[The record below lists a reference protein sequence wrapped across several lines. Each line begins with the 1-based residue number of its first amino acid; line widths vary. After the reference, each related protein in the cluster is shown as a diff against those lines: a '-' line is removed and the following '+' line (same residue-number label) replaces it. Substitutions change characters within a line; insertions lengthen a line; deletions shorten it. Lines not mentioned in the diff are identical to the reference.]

1 VQENNDQP
9 NTLSKAEVRLT
20 PVVSSPPLMAPA
32 VVSTS
37 APLAFADAG
46 FSGGSGA
53 LGGSLGQAAVELLT
67 REEGAL
73 RRIIQRYVRDAATV
87 DDVYQEVSL
96 KVLKRLDSVRDPAAL
111 RGWLF
116 QLARNA
122 CLDYLR
128 REDRRQGLSHEV
140 LAEHT
145 ASGDLGRN
153 PGEQFLSR
161 ERVTAVRRALDQLPA
176 SQREV
181 LVLRIDEGLDHEAI
195 AERLRISRQAVEVR
209 LCRGRAALKEQLEDI
224 MRGAL

>member
-1 VQENNDQP
+1 
-9 NTLSKAEVRLT
+9 
-20 PVVSSPPLMAPA
+20 MAPVA
-32 VVSTS
+32 TPA
-37 APLAFADAG
+37 APITLAA
-46 FSGGSGA
+46 
-53 LGGSLGQAAVELLT
+53 GSLEADAVELLS

-73 RRIIQRYVRDAATV
+73 RRIIQRYVRDAAST

-96 KVLKRLDSVRDPAAL
+96 KVLRRIDSVRDPAAL

-140 LAEHT
+140 LGEHT

-153 PGEQFLSR
+153 PGEQFLSS
-161 ERVTAVRRALDQLPA
+161 ERMAAVRRALDRLPE

-181 LVLRIDEGLDHEAI
+181 LLLRIDEGLDHEAI

-209 LCRGRAALKEQLEDI
+209 LCRGRAALKDQLDEI
-224 MRGAL
+224 LRGAL

>member
-1 VQENNDQP
+1 LPQ
-9 NTLSKAEVRLT
+9 
-20 PVVSSPPLMAPA
+20 VVSSPSEM
-32 VVSTS
+32 
-37 APLAFADAG
+37 APLATSSVPIAFAETA
-46 FSGGSGA
+46 FSSGN
-53 LGGSLGQAAVELLT
+53 SHAAIDLLT

-96 KVLKRLDSVRDPAAL
+96 KVLKRIDSVRDLAAL

-128 REDRRQGLSHEV
+128 REDRRQGLSHDV

-161 ERVTAVRRALDQLPA
+161 ERVSAVRRALDHLPT

-181 LVLRIDEGLDHEAI
+181 LLLRIDEGLDHEAI
-195 AERLRISRQAVEVR
+195 AERLHISRQAVEVR
-209 LCRGRAALKEQLEDI
+209 LCRGRAALKNQLEDI

>member
-1 VQENNDQP
+1 MDETPHKSLPPVQPDVRFI
-9 NTLSKAEVRLT
+9 NTG
-20 PVVSSPPLMAPA
+20 SSPHTMAPTA
-32 VVSTS
+32 T
-37 APLAFADAG
+37 APHLNTFATLPAQIN
-46 FSGGSGA
+46 GGATNSVEN
-53 LGGSLGQAAVELLT
+53 AAVELLS

-73 RRIIQRYVRDAATV
+73 RRIIQRYVRDASTV

-96 KVLKRLDSVRDPAAL
+96 KVLRRIDSVRDVAAV

-128 REDRRQGLSHEV
+128 REDRRQGLSQEV
-140 LAEHT
+140 LREHV

-161 ERVTAVRRALDQLPA
+161 ERLIAVRRALDQLPT

-181 LVLRIDEGLDHEAI
+181 LLLRIDEGLDHEAI
-195 AERLRISRQAVEVR
+195 SARLKISRQAVEVR
-209 LCRGRAALKEQLEDI
+209 LCRGRAALKDQLEDI
-224 MRGAL
+224 LRGAL

>member
-1 VQENNDQP
+1 M
-9 NTLSKAEVRLT
+9 S
-20 PVVSSPPLMAPA
+20 PVST
-32 VVSTS
+32 TS
-37 APLAFADAG
+37 APLSFADSGFTAG
-46 FSGGSGA
+46 AVST
-53 LGGSLGQAAVELLT
+53 AAMELLS

-96 KVLKRLDSVRDPAAL
+96 KVLRRIDSVRDQAAL

-122 CLDYLR
+122 SLDYLR
-128 REDRRQGLSHEV
+128 REDRRQSLSHDV

-145 ASGDLGRN
+145 AGGDLGRN

-161 ERVTAVRRALDQLPA
+161 ERLSAVRHALDQLPV

-181 LVLRIDEGLDHEAI
+181 LLLRIDEGLDHEAI
-195 AERLRISRQAVEVR
+195 AERLHISRQAVEVR
-209 LCRGRAALKEQLEDI
+209 LCRGRAALKDQLEEI